1 MRVLTTLYLASMHAR
16 ADVLKEL
23 IANIGAA
30 LRHVKQAAEQF
41 RQVDPWACLLRYI
54 CDRIAPMI
62 GPPRPP
68 AGMMGVG

>member
-1 MRVLTTLYLASMHAR
+1 MHGR